1 LFFTFNSVKNAGLIM
16 LNVPFSM
23 IGGVVALWL
32 SHQPL
37 SVPAIIGFIALFGVA
52 VQNGVILVS
61 YIMQMQKE
69 GNPLEA
75 AIIEGA
81 TVRLRPVLMTAL
93 VAVMGLLPK
102 LFSAGTGA
110 EIQRPLATVVFGG
123 LISATLL
130 TLFVIPSMYKLINRK
145 KQNEL
150 LKSLEVAAG
159 VDPSVDTTAQNDSI
173 DTTPK

>member
-1 LFFTFNSVKNAGLIM
+1 
-16 LNVPFSM
+16 M
-23 IGGVVALWL
+23 IGGIVALFL
-32 SHQPL
+32 SSQPL

-61 YIMQMQKE
+61 YITQVQSEKK
-69 GNPLEA
+69 GTLDD

-81 TVRLRPVLMTAL
+81 SVRLRPVIMTAL

-102 LFSAGTGA
+102 LFSTGTGA

-130 TLFVIPSMYKLINRK
+130 TLFVIPSMYKIIHRRNFERAR
-145 KQNEL
+145 
-150 LKSLEVAAG
+150 AAN
-159 VDPSVDTTAQNDSI
+159 VNAEEEERQAP
-173 DTTPK
+173 